1 MQFASS
7 FPHRQEK
14 MKVRGDRKGKEEIA
28 DLFYLLEMANV
39 GVPLQLEG
47 TL

>member
-7 FPHRQEK
+7 LPHRQEQ
-14 MKVRGDRKGKEEIA
+14 MKVKEDRKGKEEIA

-39 GVPLQLEG
+39 SGLLQLEG